1 VGKVLLALWIGQ
13 GEAIMSFWR
22 LAWRNLTLR
31 KVRTGLTIFSIAVA
45 VAVLYTLLSFNK
57 GYSASLKQ
65 QLQQMGV
72 HMLVIPPGCPFEAA
86 SLLLKGGTPPQYL
99 DEKLLAKIEEVPG
112 IEIMAP
118 GFMSAIL
125 RDERTDIYY
134 GMDHRTLQIKNWWKL
149 KPGGKWFADDQED
162 GVVLGSDAAVTE
174 LVIKQQTDPF
184 VPGQE
189 LWVPEL
195 NRAMK
200 ILGILES
207 TGTQDDGFFYVPMK
221 TAQQIFGQPGKVTV
235 VALRLDD
242 PAQAGA
248 ISERL
253 QKLEGVE
260 VITMSELL
268 GSQQRMMESAK
279 MLVLS
284 VIFIA
289 IGISAIGVLNTVL
302 MSVFERTR
310 EIGVMRA
317 TGASKVHIFALIW
330 LETLLMTAMGGVIG
344 LALAISGARLM
355 EHAVVAALSSVK
367 FMTVNTHSQLATYDP
382 RIVVITL
389 QFVLAIGLLAG
400 VYPAF
405 RASRQEP
412 IEALRVE

>member
-1 VGKVLLALWIGQ
+1 
-13 GEAIMSFWR
+13 
-22 LAWRNLTLR
+22 
-31 KVRTGLTIFSIAVA
+31 
-45 VAVLYTLLSFNK
+45 
-57 GYSASLKQ
+57 
-65 QLQQMGV
+65 
-72 HMLVIPPGCPFEAA
+72 
-86 SLLLKGGTPPQYL
+86 
-99 DEKLLAKIEEVPG
+99 
-112 IEIMAP
+112 
-118 GFMSAIL
+118 
-125 RDERTDIYY
+125 
-134 GMDHRTLQIKNWWKL
+134 
-149 KPGGKWFADDQED
+149 
-162 GVVLGSDAAVTE
+162 
-174 LVIKQQTDPF
+174 
-184 VPGQE
+184 
-189 LWVPEL
+189 
-195 NRAMK
+195 MK

-317 TGASKVHIFALIW
+317 TGASKLHIFALIW

-367 FMTVNTHSQLATYDP
+367 FMTVNTHSQLAAYDP

>member
-1 VGKVLLALWIGQ
+1 
-13 GEAIMSFWR
+13 MSFWR

-31 KVRTGLTIFSIAVA
+31 KVRTGLTIFSIAMA

-72 HMLVIPPGCPFEAA
+72 HVLVVPPGCPFEAA
-86 SLLLKGGTPPQYL
+86 SLLLKGGKPQIYMGNKSVA
-99 DEKLLAKIEEVPG
+99 EIAKIPG

-118 GFMSAIL
+118 GFMSAIM
-125 RDERTDIYY
+125 RDDRTDIYY
-134 GMDHRTLQIKNWWKL
+134 GMDKRTLQLKNWWKL
-149 KPGGKWFADDQED
+149 KPGGKWFDDDQQD

-174 LVIKQQTDPF
+174 LVINQQTDPF

-189 LWVPEL
+189 FWVPEL
-195 NRAMK
+195 KRALK
-200 ILGILES
+200 VLGILEP
-207 TGTQDDGFFYVPMK
+207 TGTQDDGFFYVPLPM
-221 TAQQIFGQPGKVTV
+221 AQKIFGQPDKVTV
-235 VALRLDD
+235 VALRLSD
-242 PAQAGA
+242 PTEAGA
-248 ISERL
+248 IAE
-253 QKLEGVE
+253 KLEKIEGVE

-268 GSQQRMMESAK
+268 GTQQRMMESAK

-284 VIFIA
+284 IVVIA

-317 TGASKVHIFALIW
+317 TGASKFHIFGLIW
-330 LETLLMTAMGGVIG
+330 LETLLMTAVGGLIG
-344 LALAISGARLM
+344 LIVAISGARLM
-355 EHAVVAALSSVK
+355 ERVVVAALATVK
-367 FMTVNTHSQLATYDP
+367 FMTVNTHSQLATFDP
-382 RIVVITL
+382 HIVVMTL
-389 QFVLAIGLLAG
+389 QFVLGIGLLAG
-400 VYPAF
+400 VYPAY